1 MSILRQIG
9 TRASQG
15 FLYSHPPEAG
25 ITRFMQQDPGM
36 TKRVSV
42 SITFVGAGTNQLQAA
57 NGTFVNFT
65 VNDVI
70 VIEGTNKNNSI
81 QTVTA
86 IDGTNQS
93 FLTVDQG
100 LTAEG
105 PLTAT
110 VRTL

>member
-1 MSILRQIG
+1 MSIFVQSG
-9 TRASQG
+9 TRQKVGLS
-15 FLYSHPPEAG
+15 FSHPPEAG
-25 ITRFMQQDPGM
+25 ITRSMSADPGLDKLATASM
-36 TKRVSV
+36 SFSASTNK
-42 SITFVGAGTNQLQAA
+42 ITAA
-57 NGTFVNFT
+57 NGTFANFA
-65 VNDVI
+65 VNDIV
-70 VIEGTNKNNSI
+70 VIESTNLNNGF

-100 LTAEG
+100 LHTEG